1 MFNLYYDKRFPV
13 EYLIFQ
19 LADPEKVDDFITIDH
34 EVWTTYLASFDGF
47 ISKEVWINEKKPG
60 EIHTILIWENLE
72 CWKAIPLEQLK
83 AKDFEFKEKLGS
95 KCEIVR
101 RVHKEY
107 DHGLFKIR
115 HFEPKQVS
123 K

>member
-1 MFNLYYDKRFPV
+1 MFNEYENKCFPV
-13 EYLIFQ
+13 EYLVFQ
-19 LADPEKVDDFITIDH
+19 LEDPDKIEAFISIDH
-34 EVWTTYLASFDGF
+34 EVWTTYLSSFDGF
-47 ISKEVWINEKKPG
+47 ISKEVWINKSKPG

-83 AKDFEFKEKLGS
+83 AKDAEFKTKLGC

-101 RVHKEY
+101 RIHKEY
-107 DHGLFKIR
+107 DHGLFKVR
-115 HFEPKQVS
+115 HIEPMKVL